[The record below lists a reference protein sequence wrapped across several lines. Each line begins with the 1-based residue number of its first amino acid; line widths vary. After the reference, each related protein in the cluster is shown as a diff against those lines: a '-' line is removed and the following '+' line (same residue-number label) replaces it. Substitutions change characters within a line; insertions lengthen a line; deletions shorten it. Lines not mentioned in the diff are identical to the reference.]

1 MATRQ
6 SVVGNKD
13 FTAASVVIIGAGI
26 SGICTAIDLIQRN
39 RCRNFVIL
47 EKSSSV
53 GGTWNDN
60 KYPGCCCDGMV
71 LMFLRDL
78 TGIMANETS
87 LEYAVQFLVCPE
99 AGLDQ
104 RVSRAGRVA
113 GVFFDGGRVNEIQW
127 KC

>member
-1 MATRQ
+1 MSTRL

-71 LMFLRDL
+71 LRL
-78 TGIMANETS
+78 
-87 LEYAVQFLVCPE
+87 Y
-99 AGLDQ
+99 
-104 RVSRAGRVA
+104 
-113 GVFFDGGRVNEIQW
+113 GVWDHSG
-127 KC
+127 

>member
-1 MATRQ
+1 MSTRL

-60 KYPGCCCDGMV
+60 KYPGCCCDGMFFA
-71 LMFLRDL
+71 FLRVL
-78 TGIMANETS
+78 TGKTMANETS
-87 LEYAVQFLVCPE
+87 LEYAVQFLVCSE

-104 RVSRAGRVA
+104 RVSRAGRVV
-113 GVFFDGGRVNEIQW
+113 GMFFQSGGEYNGR
-127 KC
+127 C